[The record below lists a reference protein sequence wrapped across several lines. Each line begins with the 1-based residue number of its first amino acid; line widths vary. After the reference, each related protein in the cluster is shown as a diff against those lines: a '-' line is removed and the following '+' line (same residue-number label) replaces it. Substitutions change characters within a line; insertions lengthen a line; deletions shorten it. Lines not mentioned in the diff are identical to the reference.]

1 VKIVTYTQISGPDRM
16 LVFQGHRA
24 IHQPIQGR
32 IYARVPDG
40 LPLRITIVE
49 SRQDGKKTFR
59 EEGIVDY
66 TPNAQGFMAPAA
78 VTHRGFAGDQMLVED
93 EFRYT
98 TFRKF
103 GADAA
108 IKFDVQQ

>member
-1 VKIVTYTQISGPDRM
+1 M
-16 LVFQGHRA
+16 LVFQGRRA
-24 IHQPIQGR
+24 IHQPIEGR

-49 SRQDGKKTFR
+49 SRTSGKTTFR
-59 EEGIVDY
+59 DEAVVDY
-66 TPNAQGFMAPAA
+66 TPNAQGFVAPAA
-78 VTHRGFAGDQMLVED
+78 VTHKGFAGDQLMVED

-108 IKFDVQQ
+108 IKFEVQQ

>member
-1 VKIVTYTQISGPDRM
+1 M
-16 LVFQGHRA
+16 LVFQGRRA
-24 IHQPIQGR
+24 IHEPIQGR

-49 SRQDGKKTFR
+49 SRQEGKSTLR
-59 EEGIVDY
+59 DEAVVDY
-66 TPNAQGFMAPAA
+66 TPNAQGFLAPAA
-78 VTHRGFAGDQMLVED
+78 VTHRGYAGDRLLVED

-103 GADAA
+103 GSDAE
-108 IKFDVQQ
+108 IKFEVQQ